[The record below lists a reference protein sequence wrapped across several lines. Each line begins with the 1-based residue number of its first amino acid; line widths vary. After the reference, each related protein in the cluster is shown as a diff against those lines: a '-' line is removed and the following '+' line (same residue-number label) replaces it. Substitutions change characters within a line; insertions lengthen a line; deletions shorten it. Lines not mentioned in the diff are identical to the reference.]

1 MFISSLLFLSLCTQ
15 VSDKPKVRYDK
26 IEDVT
31 YIDLEFKDVPVR
43 QGFHIDAQLFAK
55 HDGDVRKNFAASD
68 HVRLGFARYGT
79 KLKYQNDHDVEILCG
94 PELVP
99 ILSVDYMFN
108 EPKEFRACQ
117 EYISVYLKF
126 GTLKKFLE
134 RDRDW
139 QVKIGSDDSFVFD
152 HADRRRMLAF
162 VKFLEE
168 GGG

>member
-68 HVRLGFARYGT
+68 HVRLGLPVTA
-79 KLKYQNDHDVEILCG
+79 QN
-94 PELVP
+94 
-99 ILSVDYMFN
+99 
-108 EPKEFRACQ
+108 
-117 EYISVYLKF
+117 
-126 GTLKKFLE
+126 
-134 RDRDW
+134 
-139 QVKIGSDDSFVFD
+139 
-152 HADRRRMLAF
+152 
-162 VKFLEE
+162 
-168 GGG
+168 